1 MNLFTIIIPTFNS
14 ERTIETT
21 LDSLNNQTYKDFS
34 VIIIDNHSTD
44 STINIINSLNLKF
57 DYKLVINEKNEERA
71 YSRNL
76 GMFLAESE
84 FLTFLDSDDI
94 LLEDYFKDASF
105 FLKYNNNKIF
115 HCHYVLY
122 NFEKKLITY
131 KYKFNFLRISNQ
143 YKRISQGN
151 FLSCIGVFIS
161 KEIYKKY
168 KFDNDLKIIGSED
181 WDFWFRIL
189 ADYKLGVIPNV
200 NAKILDHNNRSIYK
214 FDVNE
219 ILERKLNILKKIK
232 KNNHLSNKYKIYLT
246 LIEATIYLY
255 IIPIYIKQKD
265 SKNIFKYLKKSIDTR
280 KFIFLESMYFYVILY
295 QIFKYYLLKIKIY
308 NHHVKL

>member
-1 MNLFTIIIPTFNS
+1 MFLLFTFI
-14 ERTIETT
+14 
-21 LDSLNNQTYKDFS
+21 
-34 VIIIDNHSTD
+34 
-44 STINIINSLNLKF
+44 
-57 DYKLVINEKNEERA
+57 
-71 YSRNL
+71 
-76 GMFLAESE
+76 
-84 FLTFLDSDDI
+84 
-94 LLEDYFKDASF
+94 SF
-105 FLKYNNNKIF
+105 
-115 HCHYVLY
+115 
-122 NFEKKLITY
+122 
-131 KYKFNFLRISNQ
+131 
-143 YKRISQGN
+143 SQG
-151 FLSCIGVFIS
+151 
-161 KEIYKKY
+161 EYKC
-168 KFDNDLKIIGSED
+168 
-181 WDFWFRIL
+181 
-189 ADYKLGVIPNV
+189 
-200 NAKILDHNNRSIYK
+200 K